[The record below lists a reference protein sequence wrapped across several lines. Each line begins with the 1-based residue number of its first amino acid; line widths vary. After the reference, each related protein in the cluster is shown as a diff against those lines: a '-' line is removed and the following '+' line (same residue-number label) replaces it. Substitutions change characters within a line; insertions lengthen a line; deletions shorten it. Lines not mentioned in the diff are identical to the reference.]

1 MEKIFEDHLSK
12 IQADMVSI
20 ALEYIEHRA
29 DEIYIYT
36 ANEDGINAFDVLYKI
51 NGTIVEKE
59 NINSALKTGEPKYDT
74 SENRMNSMLDIGLD
88 DLEALEEKCN
98 EFNQEVPSEMRIHY
112 IVKSNEMR
120 AKLRYD
126 KVFSGDAELTPGN
139 IFDARVQSITQGKS
153 AL

>member
-1 MEKIFEDHLSK
+1 MEKTFEDYLSE
-12 IQADMVSI
+12 IQADMASI

-29 DEIYIYT
+29 DEIYIYA
-36 ANEDGINAFDVLYKI
+36 ANEDGMTAFDVLYKI

-59 NINSALKTGEPKYDT
+59 NINSALKTGEPQYDT

-88 DLEALEEKCN
+88 DLESLEEKCN
-98 EFNQEVPSEMRIHY
+98 ELKQEVPSEMRIHY
-112 IVKSNEMR
+112 VVESNKMR

-126 KVFSGDAELTPGN
+126 KVFSGDPELTPGN
-139 IFDARVQSITQGKS
+139 IFDSWVQSITQGNP